1 MKNILYT
8 QLVKELRKN
17 NVKVFM
23 FLSKKQTQSVSIKYT
38 NILNKIVN
46 QRIC

>member
-23 FLSKKQTQSVSIKYT
+23 FLSKKQTQFVL
-38 NILNKIVN
+38 NI
-46 QRIC
+46 